1 MMHTATK
8 GKYKM
13 ISLLNYQHKHRP
25 VNGSQGKHKGFTLVE
40 LVVAIAIIGILASI
54 ALPNY
59 LEYTKKGRR
68 AAAQAHLMDVAQ
80 RQQQYLLDNRSY
92 AAALSTLSLTT
103 PGDVSAYY
111 TITIEAADATPPT
124 FTVTATPVSG
134 SAQAGDATLTLD
146 NTGAKTP
153 ADKW

>member
-1 MMHTATK
+1 MV
-8 GKYKM
+8 
-13 ISLLNYQHKHRP
+13 SLLKSQYKY
-25 VNGSQGKHKGFTLVE
+25 SASKTWQGKHRGFTLIE
-40 LVVAIAIIGILASI
+40 LVVAVAIIGILASI

-59 LEYTKKGRR
+59 LEYVKKGRR
-68 AAAQAHLMDVAQ
+68 AAAQSHLMDVAQ

>member
-1 MMHTATK
+1 
-8 GKYKM
+8 
-13 ISLLNYQHKHRP
+13 
-25 VNGSQGKHKGFTLVE
+25 
-40 LVVAIAIIGILASI
+40 
-54 ALPNY
+54 
-59 LEYTKKGRR
+59 
-68 AAAQAHLMDVAQ
+68 
-80 RQQQYLLDNRSY
+80 
-92 AAALSTLSLTT
+92 LSLTT

>member
-1 MMHTATK
+1 MIHTATK

-13 ISLLNYQHKHRP
+13 ISLLNYQYKHHP
-25 VNGSQGKHKGFTLVE
+25 ANGSRGKHAGFTLIE